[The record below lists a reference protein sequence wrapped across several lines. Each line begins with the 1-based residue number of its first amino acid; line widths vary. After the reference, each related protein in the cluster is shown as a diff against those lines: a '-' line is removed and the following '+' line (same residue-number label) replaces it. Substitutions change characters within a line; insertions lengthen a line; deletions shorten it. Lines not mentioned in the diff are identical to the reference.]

1 MGVLLHRELQALRGL
16 PHVGDIRGRGLLAA
30 VELVADVETRAP
42 FRRAA
47 GFAERLAAA
56 ALDEGLVL
64 WPNVGQ
70 ADGTNG
76 DLVMIA
82 PPFVITE
89 EEVGELVRRLA
100 RALEQAATATKA
112 VEAV

>member
-1 MGVLLHRELQALRGL
+1 
-16 PHVGDIRGRGLLAA
+16 VGEVRGRGLLAG
-30 VELVADVETRAP
+30 VEFVADTVTRNP
-42 FRRAA
+42 FPRGQA
-47 GFAERLAAA
+47 FAEAFTAA
-56 ALDEGLVL
+56 ALAEGLVV

-89 EEVGELVRRLA
+89 AEIGELVQRFA
-100 RALEQAATATKA
+100 RALERTVVGRGIRVAT
-112 VEAV
+112 V